1 MAGLASAGSVH
12 VAGSTWWRSGS
23 ATRVLLAG
31 GILAGVLYASFDL
44 VSGLLY
50 GGYSFRDQAISELTA
65 FGSPVRPLMATNMI
79 GHTLPLLAFAA
90 GLWRVSRRR
99 SVRAIGVL
107 LVAAVVIGLP
117 IHTIWAMS
125 SRWLEPG
132 FNDTMHNTL
141 TSVWG
146 VSVAAAVVSSAVAY
160 KGWFRV
166 YALATIPVMI
176 AFGAAAAVAMEGL
189 ELNQTP
195 WAGAY
200 ERVTCYSYFL
210 WLAIL
215 AVVAMRGS
223 ANDEARERG

>member
-12 VAGSTWWRSGS
+12 VAGSAWWRSGS

-50 GGYSFRDQAISELTA
+50 DGYSFRDQAISELTA

-166 YALATIPVMI
+166 YALTTIPVMI

-195 WAGAY
+195 WAGAF